1 MAIEFVKDELAA
13 SQHSDGFNLA
23 LMGDF
28 AQAHEMLE
36 LARRSARI
44 SDFLSQHI
52 PSRTLQLSQIN
63 RDEAFTMTRE
73 AIDSRGKIL
82 LEDSYHKMVTCIF
95 ATTSLIDLGEEEFE
109 EESWRLLQSE
119 HGATLDLADRIS
131 VVNEIPLD
139 RLAEVIPLPHYSLT
153 KDTTWDYLLSGSN
166 YDYSTSRAMDAAR
179 YERTKES
186 GLHRDWL
193 ERAKEQLELAQQNDS
208 GGLVQ
213 GKREGQRSEYQKGT

>member
-1 MAIEFVKDELAA
+1 
-13 SQHSDGFNLA
+13 
-23 LMGDF
+23 
-28 AQAHEMLE
+28 
-36 LARRSARI
+36 
-44 SDFLSQHI
+44 
-52 PSRTLQLSQIN
+52 
-63 RDEAFTMTRE
+63 
-73 AIDSRGKIL
+73 
-82 LEDSYHKMVTCIF
+82 MVTCIF

-208 GGLVQ
+208 VNAPAIRRTIMRRTPPLASKWLAVLDITN
-213 GKREGQRSEYQKGT
+213 RP